1 MSEDFRKFCI
11 DEYRDY
17 MVYLALLRLEKDPMR
32 REILKKIASQE
43 YEHYSFWKKIS
54 DKCIVKV
61 SKTYIYMMLL
71 IRIVFG
77 LTFTLKIL
85 EGHESR
91 TIQEYKRIME
101 DLDDDGKKQLEKLI
115 NDEKEHERYFI
126 NQIDEKILKYTGFII
141 LGLADAIIEITGVHA
156 GFLGVTNS
164 TIIAGVAGL
173 VVGFAASI
181 SMAVA
186 SYLQA
191 KIHITEKR
199 SPILSALV
207 TGITYIGSVATLA
220 APYFLL
226 ENILYAFIASIS
238 IAVLSTFI
246 FTFYT
251 SIVNEKKF
259 IKEFTESTLLILGT
273 ALATFFFG
281 EFLGD
286 IFGIKEKIF
295 LG

>member
-1 MSEDFRKFCI
+1 LSGDFRKFCY

-17 MVYLALLRLEKDPMR
+17 MVYSALLRVEEDSKR
-32 REILKKIASQE
+32 REILREIASQE
-43 YEHYSFWKKIS
+43 YEHYLFWRNLS
-54 DKCIVKV
+54 DKCLVKV
-61 SKTYIYMMLL
+61 SRVYIYMMLL
-71 IRIVFG
+71 IRFIFG

-85 EGHESR
+85 EAHESR
-91 TIQEYKRIME
+91 TIQEYKRIMNN
-101 DLDDDGKKQLEKLI
+101 LDNNSKIQLEKLI
-115 NDEKEHERYFI
+115 NDEEEHERYFI

-173 VVGFAASI
+173 IVGFAAAI

-191 KIHITEKR
+191 KTHIIEKS
-199 SPILSALV
+199 SPILSALA
-207 TGITYIGSVATLA
+207 TGITYIGSVAALA
-220 APYFLL
+220 TPYFLL
-226 ENILYAFIASIS
+226 RNILYAFIASIT
-238 IAVLSTFI
+238 IAIVLTFI

-251 SIVNEKKF
+251 SIVNEKNF
-259 IKEFTESTLLILGT
+259 MKEFTESILLILGT

-286 IFGIKEKIF
+286 VFGIKEKVF